1 MLLAL
6 ALAFTTAVRGS
17 DLPAAVCVVSPRVEA
32 LSQGDARGEVPL
44 PSPEL
49 VVVEP
54 LQEVRIERG
63 GRLVWRRVARPDKPI
78 QGALGWPL
86 APIVPGEEVLLR
98 LRPRLAPEGAYAHVE
113 LIGAQADRMKAAEA
127 LVRTLGDRP
136 SAWAAAIEAALVAGD
151 VPLAWALLFHPRVP
165 ADAELQG
172 LRAEVI
178 QRGCGD

>member
-6 ALAFTTAVRGS
+6 VLAFTTAVRGS

-49 VVVEP
+49 VVIEP

-63 GRLVWRRVARPDKPI
+63 GRLVWRRVARPDKPL
-78 QGALGWPL
+78 QGPLAWPL

-98 LRPRLAPEGAYAHVE
+98 LRPRLAPDGAYAHVE
-113 LIGAQADRMKAAEA
+113 LIGAQADRMQAAEA
-127 LVRTLGDRP
+127 LVRTLGTRP
-136 SAWAAAIEAALVAGD
+136 SAWGAAIEAALVAGD

-165 ADAELQG
+165 ADAELQA